1 MTNTQFRFNPREV
14 MLDISE
20 NIRKV
25 LSTAVDCYVAGN
37 SDKFPDS
44 LIVFAH

>member
-1 MTNTQFRFNPREV
+1 

-25 LSTAVDCYVAGN
+25 GGTAVNCYVAGN
-37 SDKFPDS
+37 SNKFPDS
-44 LIVFAH
+44 LIVLAH